1 MKDKSLRTFI
11 ADDSE
16 NDELLRTCEL
26 EKEANIDIPVIVVTR
41 SAGEETAVEC
51 MRSGAKDYIMKS
63 NYSRLRPVIARELE
77 EAKVRNKRKQTEEE
91 LKESDEL
98 HRLFAGQSI
107 IGMQILQDG
116 RIKYVN
122 DATALITG
130 YSVEEILAME
140 PDGYRV
146 VLHPDDLPY
155 VMGQARK
162 KQKGNPDI
170 VANYT
175 WRMITKSGETKWIE
189 SFSKTISFGG
199 APADFGIMIDI
210 TERKRAEESLL
221 KSEKKFLSL
230 FQLTPDPMTITE
242 MATGKIMD
250 VNRSFTQWSGYSR
263 EEIIGAS
270 AQELHLWVNS
280 EDREKIIEA
289 LNRTEE
295 VKGKEIM
302 VRQKNGK
309 VRNMLLSCQ
318 LIEIEQSLYLLM
330 LGYDI
335 TERKLAEERYRSIFE
350 NAQEG
355 IFWSTPKGKF
365 ILANQSMA
373 RILGYDSPEDLIDG
387 VCDIASQVYVD
398 SGERAEVFK
407 RMEEQGFAKNN
418 EIRLYRKCG
427 RIIWV
432 SITMMPVRN
441 DQGEILYYEGIAE
454 DITDRKEN
462 VERLRKT
469 LGGTVQA
476 IASLLET
483 RDPYTAGHQR
493 RVADLAR
500 AIAVEMNLPSDRI
513 EGLRVAAVIHDIG
526 KMSVPAEILSKPTKL
541 TNIEFS
547 LIKNHPQSGYD
558 ILSDIEFPWPIARM
572 VIEHHERIN
581 GSGYPNGLTGENLL
595 LESRILAVAD
605 VVEAMASHRP
615 YRASPGI
622 EPALEEIEKNKG
634 ILYDQDVADAC
645 LRLFRHREKRL
656 SKDWDQVLK
665 YQFSRNQ

>member
-1 MKDKSLRTFI
+1 MQIISKRDHAMEDKSLRTLI

-16 NDELLRTCEL
+16 NDELHRTCEL
-26 EKEANIDIPVIVVTR
+26 EKEANMDIPVVVVTE
-41 SAGEETAVEC
+41 SVGGETAVEC
-51 MRSGAKDYIMKS
+51 MRSGAKNYIMKS
-63 NYSRLRPVIARELE
+63 NNLRLCPAIARELE
-77 EAKVRNKRKQTEEE
+77 ETKIRNKRKQTKGK
-91 LKESDEL
+91 LKKSDEL
-98 HRLFAGQSI
+98 HWLFADQSI
-107 IGMQILQDG
+107 VGIQILQDG
-116 RIKYVN
+116 CIKYVN
-122 DATALITG
+122 NATALITG

-155 VMGQARK
+155 VMDQARK

-221 KSEKKFLSL
+221 KSEKKFFSL
-230 FQLTPDPMTITE
+230 FQLNPDPMAITE
-242 MATGKIMD
+242 MATGKIVD
-250 VNRSFTQWSGYSR
+250 VNHSFTQWSGYFR

-270 AQELHLWVNS
+270 AQQLHLWVNS

-289 LNRTEE
+289 LNRREE
-295 VKGKEIM
+295 VKGREVM
-302 VRQKNGK
+302 VRQKKGK

-318 LIEIEQSLYLLM
+318 LIEMEQSLYLLM
-330 LGYDI
+330 LGHDI

-355 IFWSTPKGKF
+355 IFWSTPEGRF

-387 VCDIASQVYVD
+387 VSDITSQVYVD
-398 SGERAEVFK
+398 SGEREEVFK

-418 EIRLYRKCG
+418 EIRLYRKG
-427 RIIWV
+427 GSIIWI

-441 DQGEILYYEGIAE
+441 DQGEILYFEGIAE

-462 VERLRKT
+462 LERLRKT

-476 IASLLET
+476 IASLVET

-493 RVADLAR
+493 RVSDLAR
-500 AIAVEMNLPSDRI
+500 AIAAEMGLPNDRI

-526 KMSVPAEILSKPTKL
+526 KMSVPAEILSKPTRL
-541 TNIEFS
+541 TNIELS
-547 LIKNHPQSGYD
+547 LIKAHSQSGYD
-558 ILSDIEFPWPIARM
+558 ILKDIDFPWPIARM
-572 VIEHHERIN
+572 VIEHHERMN
-581 GSGYPNGLTGENLL
+581 GSGYPNGLKGENLL

-615 YRASPGI
+615 YRASLGL
-622 EPALEEIEKNKG
+622 EPALGEIEKNKG
-634 ILYDQDVADAC
+634 VLYDKDVVDAC
-645 LRLFRHREKRL
+645 LRLFREKGYKL
-656 SKDWDQVLK
+656 T
-665 YQFSRNQ
+665 